1 MQYVNDSCRVVYV
14 YEMFFCFVFLEEVK
28 ILFLVFDF
36 FIVEELN
43 KFSVIYINLGKCN
56 GFFDNDI
63 EVL

>member
-14 YEMFFCFVFLEEVK
+14 YEMLFCFVFFEEVK

-43 KFSVIYINLGKCN
+43 KFSVIYINLGKCY
-56 GFFDNDI
+56 
-63 EVL
+63 